1 MDIHVIMFIVF
12 NVIISSVLYN
22 IMANEYVSEAYK
34 DRLRVAARAG
44 RSEGQCHVSIEYRYI
59 YSLQYLVQILMLTLR
74 CFPDI

>member
-1 MDIHVIMFIVF
+1 MFIVF

-44 RSEGQCHVSIEYRYI
+44 RNQGQCHVSVIDISTI
-59 YSLQYLVQILMLTLR
+59 YNI
-74 CFPDI
+74 

>member
-44 RSEGQCHVSIEYRYI
+44 RSEGQCHVSI
-59 YSLQYLVQILMLTLR
+59 
-74 CFPDI
+74 DISTVYEV

>member
-1 MDIHVIMFIVF
+1 
-12 NVIISSVLYN
+12 
-22 IMANEYVSEAYK
+22 MANEYVSEAYK